1 MFACGGQ
8 YNFKGGDRIMTP
20 FGEKVRDLRADVGVT
35 LKQMAAALEVSPA
48 YLSALEHG
56 HRGRPSPG
64 LIRQI
69 CTYFDI
75 IWDDA
80 EELRKLSELSH
91 PKVTVDTSGLS
102 ARHTELANRLAQ
114 KIRDLTTREAEEL
127 LNRLG

>member
-1 MFACGGQ
+1 
-8 YNFKGGDRIMTP
+8 MTP
-20 FGEKVRDLRADVGVT
+20 FAEKIRDLRAEVGVT

-64 LIRQI
+64 LTRQI
-69 CTYFDI
+69 CAYFDI

-80 EELRKLSELSH
+80 EELRKLSDLSH

-102 ARHTELANRLAQ
+102 ARHTELANRLSQ
-114 KIRDLTTREAEEL
+114 KIRDLSTREAEDL
-127 LNRLG
+127 LTRLG

>member
-1 MFACGGQ
+1 
-8 YNFKGGDRIMTP
+8 MTP
-20 FGEKVRDLRADVGVT
+20 FGEKIRSLRADVGVT

-64 LIRQI
+64 LVRQI
-69 CTYFDI
+69 CTYFEI

-114 KIRDLTTREAEEL
+114 RVKDLSPREVEDL
-127 LNRLG
+127 LQKLN

>member
-1 MFACGGQ
+1 
-8 YNFKGGDRIMTP
+8 MTP
-20 FGEKVRDLRADVGVT
+20 FGEKIRQLRSEASVT
-35 LKQMAAALEVSPA
+35 LKQMAAAIEVSSA

-69 CTYFDI
+69 CAYFEL

-80 EELRKLSELSH
+80 EELRKLADLSH

-102 ARHTELANRLAQ
+102 PRHTELANRLAQ
-114 KIRDLTTREAEEL
+114 KIRDLSTREVEEM
-127 LNRLG
+127 LGQIGKA

>member
-1 MFACGGQ
+1 
-8 YNFKGGDRIMTP
+8 MTP
-20 FGEKVRDLRADVGVT
+20 FGEKVRDMRAEVGVT
-35 LKQMAAALEVSPA
+35 LKQMATALEVSPA

-56 HRGRPSPG
+56 HRGKPSPG

-80 EELRKLSELSH
+80 EELRRLSELSH

-102 ARHTELANRLAQ
+102 ARHTWLANRLAQ
-114 KIRDLTTREAEEL
+114 RVRDLSGREVEEL
-127 LNRLG
+127 LERLG